1 MANITRNFTAGK
13 MNKVVDERL
22 VPDGQYIDA
31 MNVRMG
37 STENSEIGV
46 IENTKGNLALTSM
59 TYIDGTPLSV
69 NARCIGAYADGANET
84 LYWFVHDPTCAAHV
98 APGKLDLI
106 VSFNTITTI
115 LTYHVISV
123 DDGSFLRTTLNFNP
137 NYLITG
143 VNKIGD
149 LLFFTDDYNPPRF
162 INVTRSYPIPG
173 SFNNIDG
180 GSIAAAEILRESLLV
195 IKRPPTES
203 PTIQLIQQ
211 GDQNNYLETR
221 FVSFA
226 YRYRYIDGEYSATS
240 QWSDIAFSP
249 SSFRFSSN
257 SYLNEGM
264 KNNFNTAIVSY
275 NTGGE
280 LVVGIDLLFKQSDN
294 NIIKVIEKLDK
305 SLLGLPNNSIQTFS
319 FNNSKIFT
327 VLSEAEILRLYD
339 NVPRLAKAQTIMGN
353 RLMYGNY
360 VEGYDLITKYG
371 SPTRLEYQTNLE
383 SVIIGFDSMNTSV
396 RRAVDY
402 TIDNAYPT
410 SGFGG
415 FSVLINPSENPLIAG
430 SSITIEVSITPFQ
443 QTGNTSASLP
453 PSFDVTFSFTLP
465 VDYPSTYAMVT
476 SNEFQSAIGTSFN
489 ILPVYSPILGDET
502 SCDGFTFTDQVNCAW
517 GNTIPASGSGLDMY
531 KYQSGITAPNEPISA
546 YLVSPSSNNIIFELP
561 AMQYAIDP
569 NSPTQYTT
577 IYPSADNVEA
587 YYQSSSSP
595 KSLHSNRGYEIG
607 IVYMDEFNR
616 STTALVSQFNTEH
629 VPCEYSWRQNKIRV
643 TIPPTQIA
651 PSWAKRYKFVCKASE
666 YTYETIYSSVFFTA
680 ATNGNVYFLLEG
692 ENMRKVQTGD
702 RYIVK
707 RDTGGPLYYCAY
719 ATVLEKEA
727 QQAGF
732 ITTQEGVEP
741 PAGVYMKINPDSFQA
756 EQSANSII
764 APGQIT
770 TNENNGGQCP
780 VQFYP
785 MNIYDGTTW
794 VDYTVPAGTV
804 ITMSFKFQRLGT
816 GDGDNKCEKRIYTLD
831 VTLTSSED
839 YANMYDWWMGDN
851 VASVLNSGIQDVGGT
866 NCPIDNVFETG
877 FGPPSNG
884 LCTNYFRFDRDPVT
898 NQLWLKISGTQR
910 CPGATS
916 KDKRR
921 STIITTITVFRAD
934 SLLVFE
940 TLPVDTLPD
949 VFFENNLSF
958 PIDDSGNHLSN
969 GASGDISQ
977 DIALGVSAEIQTGFY
992 NCFSFGN
999 GIESYKIRDSLIGR
1013 TFNLGQRVTSVSAQ
1027 DYKEADRYAD
1037 MTYSGVYNQ
1046 ETNVNKLNE
1055 FNLGLLNYKNLETSF
1070 GEIFVLD
1077 GRQTDVLVLQEDKIS
1092 YVLAG
1097 KNLLSD
1103 AAAGNAITS
1112 VPEVLGTQIAR
1123 DEKYGI
1129 TFNPE
1134 SYVHWGYDRFFTDAK
1149 RGAVIQLK
1157 GDSYSNEQLNVV
1169 SELGMR
1175 TWFRDKFIGSFN
1187 TQKIGGFDPYMNEY
1201 VLAMND
1207 INLPINQ
1214 QCLECGKT
1222 QALKLF
1228 NDVIDAKTLTFCVD
1242 FGAIVGDVEI
1252 KWVVNGISENSNFD
1266 IAVTYLGSVTSSGYV
1281 TTSGSLSFSKSSI
1294 SEETASFVISYYGST
1309 DLSLYIS
1316 CPIGMPLNIV
1326 EVVVTSDSDVGKT
1339 IHTEFRYTDGMFI
1352 GPIQSNPVVFGS
1364 SLPPVVSRY
1373 NIMTGY
1379 TGSGLFPT
1387 DGSTMYLR
1395 SNKISPDD
1403 YNFLLFENSFR
1414 YLRTNTVY
1422 GNNTVDISNLLVDS
1436 IYVEPNLIN
1445 PNLFSGSFTV
1455 PPTIDGDYL
1464 YLIWDLRNK
1473 NISLLCQAPSNAT
1486 EGELKSLCCDCGVCT
1501 PEDAECIEWQVINA
1515 SSTETA
1521 SVYFPA
1527 GDCSGVPFLLD
1538 LDPSESVNVCA
1549 RNTGDLF
1556 QVNKG
1561 DVRVNLISCG
1571 CGGGCTEN
1579 CQMWVAFSL
1588 KAGSSSVITYYDCDS
1603 SPSQEVVVTGGY
1615 LLYFCTPIG
1624 FTPVQTGGED
1634 PLTIQLVSECGCCP
1648 IPTCNAW
1655 QITNDDS
1662 VFGCFTYFDCNG
1674 TSQTYCLQPSES
1686 VQVCIIRDGE
1696 LPSVPNISP
1705 KWSAVLIDGCGC
1717 SIPPPP
1723 AYCEYFRGINNYYA
1737 GPTTLLSTP
1746 GNLPLVF
1753 QGNDWRGVFGT
1764 QSPRFTGVNDL
1775 TSDPSAV
1782 LISGNVYYVEIQLD
1796 SVCDTNIKFWLGSD
1810 FAGTSTVPPDAVVD
1824 GSLTTPQG
1832 FYVTYNPTNPS
1843 GTNFGCWFRRA
1854 SGTTVGNGYNGI
1866 VTFNIGLRDC
1876 P

>member
-22 VPDGQYIDA
+22 IPDGQYIDA

-46 IENTKGNLALTSM
+46 VENTKGNLSLTAL

-69 NARCIGAYADGANET
+69 NARCIGAFADGANET
-84 LYWFVHDPTCAAHV
+84 LYWFVHDPDCAAPV
-98 APGKLDLI
+98 ATGKLDLI
-106 VSFNTITTI
+106 VSYNTLTTI

-123 DDGSFLRTTLNFNP
+123 DNGTGLFTTLNFNP
-137 NYLITG
+137 SYLITG

-149 LLFFTDDYNPPRF
+149 LLFFTDDYNQPRF
-162 INVTRSYPIPG
+162 INVTRSYPIPV
-173 SFNNIDG
+173 SNIDA
-180 GSIAAAEILRESLLV
+180 GSLAAAEILAESLLV
-195 IKRPPTES
+195 IKRPPAQS

-249 SSFRFSSN
+249 SAFRFSSN

-264 KNNFNTAIVSY
+264 KNTFNTAIVSY
-275 NTGGE
+275 DTGGE

-305 SLLGLPNNSIQTFS
+305 DLLGLPDNSIQTFS

-327 VLSEAEILRLYD
+327 ILSEAEILRLYD
-339 NVPRLAKAQTIMGN
+339 NVPRLAKAQTVMGN

-371 SPTRLEYQTNLE
+371 SPTRLEYQTDLE
-383 SVIIGFDSMNTSV
+383 SVIIGFDSMQTSSE
-396 RRAVDY
+396 RTLDY
-402 TIDNAYPT
+402 TIDPLYPIT
-410 SGFGG
+410 APGG
-415 FSVLINPSENPLIAG
+415 FSVLINPIENPLIAG
-430 SSITIEVSITPFQ
+430 SSISIEVNIVPYQLLGSI
-443 QTGNTSASLP
+443 GAYLP

-476 SNEFQSAIGTSFN
+476 SNEFQSAVGTSFN

-502 SCDGFTFTDQVNCAW
+502 SCDGITFTDQVNCAW
-517 GNTIPASGSGLDMY
+517 DNIIQSTLYGDMY
-531 KYQSGITAPNEPISA
+531 KYQSGITSPNEPISV
-546 YLVSPSSNNIIFELP
+546 YLNSTSSNNIIFEIP

-569 NSPTQYTT
+569 NSPSQYVTV
-577 IYPSADNVEA
+577 YPAVRNIEA

-616 STTALVSQFNTEH
+616 ATTALVSQFNTEH
-629 VPCEYSWRQNKIRV
+629 VPCEYSWKQNRIRV

-651 PSWAKRYKFVCKASE
+651 PRWAKRYKFVCKASE
-666 YTYETIYSSVFFTA
+666 HTYETIYSSVFFTS
-680 ATNGNVYFLLEG
+680 ATNNNVYFLLEG
-692 ENMRKVQTGD
+692 ENMRKVETGD

-707 RDTGGPLYYCAY
+707 RDTGGPLNYCAY
-719 ATVLEKEA
+719 ATVLEKQA
-727 QQAGF
+727 QEAGF
-732 ITTQEGVEP
+732 ITTQEGVDP

-756 EQSANSII
+756 EQSSDSII
-764 APGQIT
+764 DPGQIT

-785 MNIYDGTTW
+785 MNIYNGVTW

-831 VTLTSSED
+831 VTLNSSED
-839 YANMYDWWMGDN
+839 YDNMYDWWIGDN
-851 VASVLNSGIQDVGGT
+851 VASVLNSGTQDVGGD

-884 LCTNYFRFDRDPVT
+884 LCTNYFRFDRDSGT
-898 NQLWLKISGTQR
+898 NQLWLKISGTER

-921 STIITTITVFRAD
+921 STIITKITVFRAD
-934 SLLVFE
+934 NLLVFE

-958 PIDDSGNHLSN
+958 PIDNSGNHLSN
-969 GASGDISQ
+969 GAAGDISQ
-977 DIALGVSAEIQTGFY
+977 DISLGISAEIQTGFY

-999 GIESYKIRDSLIGR
+999 GIESYKIRDSIIGR

-1103 AAAGNAITS
+1103 AAAGSAITS

-1157 GDSYSNEQLNVV
+1157 GDSYSNERLNVV

-1175 TWFRDKFIGSFN
+1175 TWFRDTFIGSFN

-1201 VLAMND
+1201 VLSMND
-1207 INLPINQ
+1207 IELPVND
-1214 QCLECGKT
+1214 QCLNCGKN
-1222 QALKLF
+1222 QALSLF
-1228 NDVIDAKTLTFCVD
+1228 NDAEEAKVLRFCVD
-1242 FGAIVGDVEI
+1242 LGGLIGDVDVS
-1252 KWVVNGISENSNFD
+1252 WVVNSITEGSTFD
-1266 IAVTYLGSVTSSGYV
+1266 ITAEYTTSTTSSGYV
-1281 TTSGSLSFSKSSI
+1281 NASGSFTFSKDVI
-1294 SEETASFVISYYGST
+1294 SEETVDIEVSYYGSIV
-1309 DLSLYIS
+1309 LSLYVS
-1316 CPIGMPLNIV
+1316 CPIGIPLNIV
-1326 EVVVTSDSDVGKT
+1326 EVVITSASDVGKS
-1339 IHTEFRYTDGMFI
+1339 IHTELRYTDGTFI
-1352 GPIQSNPVVFGS
+1352 GPIQSTPVLFGS
-1364 SLPPVVSRY
+1364 GSPPIVSRY
-1373 NIMTGY
+1373 NIMTGFI
-1379 TGSGLFPT
+1379 GSGLFPT
-1387 DGSTMYLR
+1387 DGSTMFLR
-1395 SNKISPDD
+1395 TNKISPDNYD
-1403 YNFLLFENSFR
+1403 FLLFENSFR
-1414 YLRTNTVY
+1414 YLRTNTLY
-1422 GNNTVDISNLLVDS
+1422 NNTLVDINNLLLAS
-1436 IYVEPNLIN
+1436 TYVAPNLIN
-1445 PNLFSGSFTV
+1445 PNLFNGSFTV

-1473 NISLLCQAPSNAT
+1473 NVALLCDAPSGAT
-1486 EGELKSLCCDCGVCT
+1486 EAELKSLCCDCGICS
-1501 PEDAECIEWQVINA
+1501 PEVADCVEWSLTNV
-1515 SSTETA
+1515 SSVDTA
-1521 SVYFPA
+1521 TVYFPS
-1527 GDCSGVPFLLD
+1527 GDCETATPVEIQ
-1538 LDPSESVNVCA
+1538 LDPSESVIFCA
-1549 RNTGDLF
+1549 RNTNELF
-1556 QVNKG
+1556 QVNEG
-1561 DVRVNLISCG
+1561 NVIVTLNNCG
-1571 CGGGCTEN
+1571 CGGGCTEL
-1579 CQMWVAFSL
+1579 CQTWVAFSL
-1588 KAGSSSVITYYDCDS
+1588 NNEDSSSILYYDCDG
-1603 SPSQEVVVTGGY
+1603 SPSQTQIVSGGY
-1615 LLYFCTPIG
+1615 VYYFCTPIG
-1624 FTPVQTGGED
+1624 SPPGETSGE
-1634 PLTIQLVSECGCCP
+1634 LFTIQLVSECGCCP
-1648 IPTCNAW
+1648 APTCNVW
-1655 QITNDDS
+1655 EVTNDDGA
-1662 VFGCFTYFDCNG
+1662 FGCFTYYDCDG
-1674 TSQTYCLQPSES
+1674 VLQTYCLEPSQS
-1686 VQVCIIRDGE
+1686 VQVCVINDGE
-1696 LPSVPNISP
+1696 ITSVPIIGN
-1705 KWSAVLIDGCGC
+1705 KWTAVLIDGCGC
-1717 SIPPPP
+1717 SVPPPP
-1723 AYCEYFRGINNYYA
+1723 GFCEYFEEIGNFY
-1737 GPTTLLSTP
+1737 PTATTQLSI
-1746 GNLPLVF
+1746 GNSLPLIF
-1753 QGNDWRGVFGT
+1753 QGNDWRGTSGN
-1764 QSPRFTGVNDL
+1764 QSPRFDGVNNL
-1775 TSDPSAV
+1775 TSDPSAT
-1782 LISGNVYYVEIQLD
+1782 LIIGNVYYVEIQL
-1796 SVCDTNIKFWLGSD
+1796 STVCDTNINFWLGSD
-1810 FAGTSTVPPDAVVD
+1810 LPGTSLVPPDAVVD

-1832 FYVTYNPTNPS
+1832 FYITYNETNPLGS
-1843 GTNFGCWFRRA
+1843 NFGCWFKRQTA
-1854 SGTTVGNGYNGI
+1854 TTVGNGYNGI
-1866 VTFNIGLRDC
+1866 VTFNIGVSDC

>member
-1 MANITRNFTAGK
+1 MANITRNFIAGK

-37 STENSEIGV
+37 STENSEVGV
-46 IENTKGNLALTSM
+46 IENTKGNLSLTAL
-59 TYIDGTPLSV
+59 TYIDGTPLSE

-98 APGKLDLI
+98 ITGKLDLI
-106 VSFNTITTI
+106 VSYNTLTTI

-123 DDGSFLRTTLNFNP
+123 DNGTGLITTLNFNP
-137 NYLITG
+137 SYLITG
-143 VNKIGD
+143 INKIGD
-149 LLFFTDDYNPPRF
+149 LLFFTDDYNQPRF
-162 INVTRSYPIPG
+162 INVTRSYPVPII
-173 SFNNIDG
+173 NVDG
-180 GSIAAAEILRESLLV
+180 GSLAAAKILAESLLV
-195 IKRPPTES
+195 VKRPPAQS

-249 SSFRFSSN
+249 SAFRFSSN

-264 KNNFNTAIVSY
+264 KNTFNTAIVSY

-305 SLLGLPNNSIQTFS
+305 DLLGLPDNSIQTFS

-327 VLSEAEILRLYD
+327 VLPESEILRLYD

-371 SPTRLEYQTNLE
+371 TPTRLEYQTDLE
-383 SVIIGFDSMNTSV
+383 SVIIGFDDISSTPEML
-396 RRAVDY
+396 VDY
-402 TIDNAYPT
+402 TIDAPFPNN
-410 SGFGG
+410 SLGGFGIT
-415 FSVLINPSENPLIAG
+415 INLDETPLIAG
-430 SSITIEVSITPFQ
+430 SSINIELTITPSE
-443 QTGNTSASLP
+443 QTGNTPTSALP
-453 PSFDVTFSFTLP
+453 PAFDVIFSFILP
-465 VDYPSTYAMVT
+465 VDYPSVYAMVT
-476 SNEFQSAIGTSFN
+476 SNEFQSAVGTSFN

-502 SCDGFTFTDQVNCAW
+502 SCDGFTFTDQINCAW
-517 GNTIPASGSGLDMY
+517 SNTVPSSLGDMY
-531 KYQSGITAPNEPISA
+531 KYQSGITGPNEPVSVVI
-546 YLVSPSSNNIIFELP
+546 LSPSVVFFKFEIP

-577 IYPSADNVEA
+577 IYPSVTTVEA

-616 STTALVSQFNTEH
+616 ATTALVSQFNTEH
-629 VPCEYSWRQNKIRV
+629 VPCEYSWRQNRIRV

-651 PSWAKRYKFVCKASE
+651 PWWAKRYKFVCKASE
-666 YTYETIYSSVFFTA
+666 HLYETIYTSVFFTS
-680 ATNGNVYFLLEG
+680 ATNNNVYFLLEG
-692 ENMRKVQTGD
+692 ENMRKVEVGD

-707 RDTGGPLYYCAY
+707 RDTGGPLNYCAY
-719 ATVLEKEA
+719 ATVLEKQA

-732 ITTQEGVEP
+732 ITTQEGVAP

-756 EQSANSII
+756 EQNSNSII
-764 APGQIT
+764 DPGQIT

-785 MNIYDGTTW
+785 MNIYDGTAW

-831 VTLTSSED
+831 ITLTSSED
-839 YANMYDWWMGDN
+839 YDNMYDWWLGDN
-851 VASVLNSGIQDVGGT
+851 VSSVLNSGIQDVGGT
-866 NCPIDNVFETG
+866 NCPINNVFETG

-884 LCTNYFRFDRDPVT
+884 LCTNYFRFDRDSVT

-921 STIITTITVFRAD
+921 STIITKITVFRAD
-934 SLLVFE
+934 NLLVFE
-940 TLPVDTLPD
+940 TQPTDTLPD

-969 GASGDISQ
+969 GTAGDISQ
-977 DIALGVSAEIQTGFY
+977 DISLGISAEIETGFY

-999 GIESYKIRDSLIGR
+999 GVESYKIRDSIIGK

-1046 ETNVNKLNE
+1046 ETNINKLNE

-1103 AAAGNAITS
+1103 AAAGSAITS
-1112 VPEVLGTQIAR
+1112 IPEVLGTQIAR

-1157 GDSYSNEQLNVV
+1157 GDSYSNEELNVV

-1175 TWFRDKFIGSFN
+1175 TWFRDTFIGSFN

-1207 INLPINQ
+1207 IELPIND
-1214 QCLECGKT
+1214 QCINCGKN
-1222 QALKLF
+1222 QALSLF
-1228 NDVIDAKTLTFCVD
+1228 NDTKEAKNLRFCVD
-1242 FGAIVGDVEI
+1242 LGSLIGDVEVS
-1252 KWVVNGISENSNFD
+1252 WVVNSITEGSTFD
-1266 IAVTYLGSVTSSGYV
+1266 ITAGYVTSTTSSGYV
-1281 TTSGSLSFSKSSI
+1281 NTNGSFTFSKDVI
-1294 SEETASFVISYYGST
+1294 SEEQAAITVTYYGSIV
-1309 DLSLYIS
+1309 LSLYIS
-1316 CPIGMPLNIV
+1316 CPIGIPLNIV
-1326 EVVVTSDSDVGKT
+1326 EVVITSPSDTGKS
-1339 IHTEFRYTDGMFI
+1339 IHSEFRYTDGMFI
-1352 GPIQSNPVVFGS
+1352 GPIQSTPVLFDSGS
-1364 SLPPVVSRY
+1364 SPIVSRY
-1373 NIMTGY
+1373 NIMTGFI
-1379 TGSGLFPT
+1379 GSGLFPT
-1387 DGSTMYLR
+1387 EGSTMFLR
-1395 SNKISPDD
+1395 TNKISPDD
-1403 YNFLLFENSFR
+1403 YDFLLFENSFR
-1414 YLRTNTVY
+1414 YLRTNTLY
-1422 GNNTVDISNLLVDS
+1422 NNNSVDINNLLLAS
-1436 IYVEPNLIN
+1436 TYVAPNLIN
-1445 PNLFSGSFTV
+1445 PNLFNGSFTV
-1455 PPTIDGDYL
+1455 PPTVDGDYL

-1473 NISLLCQAPSNAT
+1473 NVALLCNIPSGAT
-1486 EGELKSLCCDCGVCT
+1486 EAELKSLCCDCGICS
-1501 PEDAECIEWQVINA
+1501 PEVADCVEWTLANESLVD
-1515 SSTETA
+1515 TA
-1521 SVYFPA
+1521 TVYFPS
-1527 GDCSGVPFLLD
+1527 GDCSGNPFQVE
-1538 LDPSESVNVCA
+1538 LDPSESVSVCVK
-1549 RNTGDLF
+1549 NTNELF
-1556 QVNKG
+1556 EVIAG
-1561 DVRVNLISCG
+1561 DVRASFNSCG
-1571 CGGGCTEN
+1571 CGGGCTET
-1579 CQMWVAFSL
+1579 CQTWVAFSL
-1588 KAGSSSVITYYDCDS
+1588 KNGDSSSILYYDCDG
-1603 SPSQEVVVTGGY
+1603 SPSQTTIVSGGY
-1615 LLYFCTPIG
+1615 VYYFCTPIG
-1624 FTPVQTGGED
+1624 VPPVEVSGE
-1634 PLTIQLVSECGCCP
+1634 LFTIQLVSECGCCP
-1648 IPTCNAW
+1648 APTCNVW
-1655 QITNDDS
+1655 EVTNNDNTGLD
-1662 VFGCFTYFDCNG
+1662 CFTYYDCNG
-1674 TSQTYCLQPSES
+1674 VLQTYCVNAGES
-1686 VQVCIIRDGE
+1686 VQICVINDGE
-1696 LPSVPNISP
+1696 TISVPIIGG

-1717 SIPPPP
+1717 SVPPPP
-1723 AYCEYFRGINNYYA
+1723 PFCEYFKAINNYYPSVA
-1737 GPTTLLSTP
+1737 TTKLSI
-1746 GNLPLVF
+1746 GNNLPLIF
-1753 QGNDWRGVFGT
+1753 QGNDWRGTAGN
-1764 QSPRFTGVNDL
+1764 QSPRFIGISNL
-1775 TSDPSAV
+1775 TSDPSAILV
-1782 LISGNVYYVEIQLD
+1782 SGNVYYVEIQLD
-1796 SVCDTNIKFWLGSD
+1796 TVCDTNINFWLGID
-1810 FAGTSTVPPDAVVD
+1810 FASTTSVAPDAVIN

-1832 FYVTYNPTNPS
+1832 FYITYNPINPS
-1843 GTNFGCWFRRA
+1843 ASNFGCWFKRQT
-1854 SGTTVGNGYNGI
+1854 STTVGNGYNGI
-1866 VTFNIGLRDC
+1866 VTFNIGVSDC